1 MNRRKN
7 SFGLSASELRVLHAS
22 HAASQAGMPFTAMLT
37 VHFGQIDE
45 PIGDAG
51 AYLRR
56 KVIDRLGTWFR
67 RRQLPWVGA
76 WVREIYQG
84 AQREHFHV
92 LLHLPQDQYDAFR
105 VAVQRWWPRSIN
117 RRRRPPQI
125 QSGPDLFDWADQRE
139 RLFDPAVRAVMRRS
153 GVSSATAAVVVELA
167 GLTRRSDHD

>member
-22 HAASQAGMPFTAMLT
+22 HAASQAGMPFTAMLA

-67 RRQLPWVGA
+67 RRRLPWVGA
-76 WVREIYQG
+76 WVREKAG
-84 AQREHFHV
+84 R
-92 LLHLPQDQYDAFR
+92 LRAFKVGTWFWSKTR
-105 VAVQRWWPRSIN
+105 GSGFAVS
-117 RRRRPPQI
+117 RP
-125 QSGPDLFDWADQRE
+125 
-139 RLFDPAVRAVMRRS
+139 
-153 GVSSATAAVVVELA
+153 
-167 GLTRRSDHD
+167 